1 MNQLTPEQIK
11 TLEDA
16 VSRTVLFEK
25 NDKVTRTKFVNTI
38 DPFFKGILV
47 CDETNNTTEVIQ
59 NNQFIAD
66 IDNIR
71 LTVPPGTS
79 K

>member
-1 MNQLTPEQIK
+1 MLFLRQFYLRK
-11 TLEDA
+11 TI
-16 VSRTVLFEK
+16 R
-25 NDKVTRTKFVNTI
+25 KFLNTI
-38 DPFFKGILV
+38 DPFFKGIIV
-47 CDETNNTTEVIQ
+47 CDKTNNTAEVIQ

-71 LTVPPGTS
+71 LTVTA

>member
-11 TLEDA
+11 TLEDS
-16 VSRTVLFEK
+16 VYRTVLFEK
-25 NDKVTRTKFVNTI
+25 NDKATRTKFVNTI
-38 DPFFKGILV
+38 DPFFKDILV
-47 CDETNNTTEVIQ
+47 CDETNNTAEVIQ

-71 LTVPPGTS
+71 LTVTPGTS

>member
-11 TLEDA
+11 TLKDA
-16 VSRTVLFEK
+16 VSQTVLFEK
-25 NDKVTRTKFVNTI
+25 NDKVTRTKFLNTI
-38 DPFFKGILV
+38 DPFFKGIIV
-47 CDETNNTTEVIQ
+47 CDETNNTAEVIQ

-71 LTVPPGTS
+71 LAVTA